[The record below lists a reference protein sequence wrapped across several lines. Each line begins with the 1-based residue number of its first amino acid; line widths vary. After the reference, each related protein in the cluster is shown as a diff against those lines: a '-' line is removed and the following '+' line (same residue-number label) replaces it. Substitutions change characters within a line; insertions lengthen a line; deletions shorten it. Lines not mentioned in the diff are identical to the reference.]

1 MILKLCCTNFTIRSL
16 QISNRLFKEFTTQAY
31 IRGLS
36 HDFPDSSTFQT
47 FQNQYS
53 RIQALQNFS
62 TTVRTKKKGKKK
74 RQHGYKYPLFP
85 IKLGS

>member
-16 QISNRLFKEFTTQAY
+16 QISNSLFKEFTTQAY

-36 HDFPDSSTFQT
+36 HDFPDSSMFQT

-74 RQHGYKYPLFP
+74 DNMGTNIRFFP
-85 IKLGS
+85 